1 MVPRQMQ
8 CHSVKPPHYEC
19 MCEARLDELAPL
31 CTSSEDVLFSH
42 ASLVPESPCWFHL
55 DGVFFYQRM
64 VEMSSTLIYLLVF
77 WKQQNEV
84 LLV

>member
-1 MVPRQMQ
+1 MVPRQMR

-55 DGVFFYQRM
+55 DGVFFLSENGRD
-64 VEMSSTLIYLLVF
+64 VFNLDLLIS
-77 WKQQNEV
+77 V
-84 LLV
+84 LETTK